1 MKRLPKESD
10 TPRNSNMNVVRYLL
24 LFSIVVGAASAETI
38 FEEIEEELFDDV
50 LRPILDIFPRSPPH
64 PDYAGQDVGGGPLFL
79 SAVADPVEARRRA
92 RVPPFLGVKSYAG
105 YITVN
110 EAFRSNL
117 FFWFFKAFVSKVSKH
132 LTNANGDLRRQSPLD
147 SETSNSHK
155 MGEKGFLPKVDE
167 TQGFLYLGHS
177 NWTIFRLLS

>member
-1 MKRLPKESD
+1 
-10 TPRNSNMNVVRYLL
+10 MNVVRYLL
-24 LFSIVVGAASAETI
+24 LFSIVVGAATAASAETI

-64 PDYAGQDVGGGPLFL
+64 PDYAGHDVGGDPLFL

-110 EAFRSNL
+110 EAFNSNL
-117 FFWFFKAFVSKVSKH
+117 FFWFFKAFVSKVSQQFPYH
-132 LTNANGDLRRQSPLD
+132 VQGSMVTEVGLTLHDAVSRNLGS
-147 SETSNSHK
+147 T
-155 MGEKGFLPKVDE
+155 FLPS
-167 TQGFLYLGHS
+167 L
-177 NWTIFRLLS
+177 